1 MEFLE
6 FPGDDKQGGLCNLLA
21 KSASGSYL
29 TLAWIAA
36 SNNLLLSLIYI
47 YTHIYITMYFD

>member
-6 FPGDDKQGGLCNLLA
+6 LPGDDKQGGLCYLLA

-29 TLAWIAA
+29 TL
-36 SNNLLLSLIYI
+36 
-47 YTHIYITMYFD
+47 T